1 MLDTAS
7 EQYLKRGTGN
17 VVDSLVKTLMKLAL
31 EVSEKQRM
39 REVKCQIIQKYIDYL
54 RKMQVKSTALKA
66 CG

>member
-54 RKMQVKSTALKA
+54 RKM
-66 CG
+66 